1 MEQFTKNRSEE
12 QEILNKIDLSSID
25 ELIKSEIEPFL
36 SRVLTTDLPHYGE
49 NYQIQG
55 ILRDKINYSL
65 PTNDLAE
72 YERSK
77 WGVTLAF
84 SNLFIDDLMFIIV
97 SVLLE
102 KKIIFFSKDIA
113 LLTGTMYKRKKCVFD
128 VCNF

>member
-36 SRVLTTDLPHYGE
+36 RRILTTDLPQNGE

-55 ILRDKINYSL
+55 ILRDKINYCL
-65 PTNDLAE
+65 PTNDIAE

-84 SNLFIDDLMFIIV
+84 SNIFIDDLMFIIV

-113 LLTGTMYKRKKCVFD
+113 LLTSTMYL
-128 VCNF
+128 

>member
-1 MEQFTKNRSEE
+1 LEQFTKNRSEE

-25 ELIKSEIEPFL
+25 ELFKLEIESFL
-36 SRVLTTDLPHYGE
+36 QKVLHTNLPKFGE
-49 NYQIQG
+49 NYTIHG
-55 ILRDKINYSL
+55 ILREKINFSL

-84 SNLFIDDLMFIIV
+84 SNLFIDDLIFIII
-97 SVLLE
+97 SMLLE

-113 LLTGTMYKRKKCVFD
+113 LLTATMYC
-128 VCNF
+128 